1 MLREHTMDDHVDF
14 AFINE
19 ALEKIQTV
27 TNPC

>member
-19 ALEKIQTV
+19 ALEKIQAV
-27 TNPC
+27 RAR